1 MGCSLAPS
9 NDNRATLPS
18 PPHAQDRILSLPLRV
33 FVVIVVVV
41 VVVVWLVGLVW
52 FSLHGIEEI
61 GIFQPRNLVH
71 VV

>member
-18 PPHAQDRILSLPLRV
+18 PPHAQDRVLSLPLRV
-33 FVVIVVVV
+33 FVVVVV
-41 VVVVWLVGLVW
+41 VVVVWLVGLIW

-61 GIFQPRNLVH
+61 GIFQSRNLVH